1 MASAVKRIAVL
12 ISGRGSNMEAI
23 LKEAQ
28 DGILKDCCQV
38 VLVVSNRCDA
48 PGLNVAQDMAVKTV
62 FVESKGKG
70 STTFDRQLLDILE
83 PYRLDYVVLA
93 GFMRILSPLVI
104 ERYRQRI
111 VNIHPADTAQYQG
124 VHGYRW
130 AFEKHLSTTKITV
143 HYVDEGTDTGP
154 VIAQTDVDL
163 TSARTLEEVE
173 NRGLAVEH
181 RFYSQVLH
189 QVFTG
194 RRGRGVEFRPRR
206 SEMRGRR
213 CAAF

>member
-1 MASAVKRIAVL
+1 M
-12 ISGRGSNMEAI
+12 
-23 LKEAQ
+23 
-28 DGILKDCCQV
+28 DCCQV

-62 FVESKGKG
+62 CVESKGKD
-70 STTFDRQLLDILE
+70 STTFDCQLLKALE
-83 PYRLDYVVLA
+83 PYALDYLVLA

-111 VNIHPADTAQYQG
+111 INIHPADTALYQG
-124 VHGYRW
+124 ARGYAW
-130 AFEKHLSTTKITV
+130 AFETGRSFTTITV
-143 HYVDEGTDTGP
+143 HYIDEGVDTGP

-163 TSARTLEEVE
+163 AGAKTLEEVE

-189 QVFTG
+189 QVFTDG
-194 RRGRGVEFRPRR
+194 
-206 SEMRGRR
+206 
-213 CAAF
+213 

>member
-28 DGILKDCCQV
+28 DGILRDCCQV
-38 VLVVSNRCDA
+38 VVVVSNRSDA
-48 PGLNVAQDMAVKTV
+48 PGLTIARSMGVEAIC
-62 FVESKGKG
+62 VESNGKTRTAFG
-70 STTFDRQLLDILE
+70 RQLLEALE
-83 PYRLDYVVLA
+83 PYTLDYLVLA
-93 GFMRILSPLVI
+93 GFMRILSPLVVD
-104 ERYRQRI
+104 RYRNRI
-111 VNIHPADTAQYQG
+111 INIHPADTALYQG
-124 VHGYRW
+124 ARGYAW
-130 AFEKHLSTTKITV
+130 AFETGRSSTTITV

-163 TSARTLEEVE
+163 AGAKTLEEVE
-173 NRGLAVEH
+173 KCGLAVEH

-194 RRGRGVEFRPRR
+194 RKG
-206 SEMRGRR
+206 
-213 CAAF
+213 